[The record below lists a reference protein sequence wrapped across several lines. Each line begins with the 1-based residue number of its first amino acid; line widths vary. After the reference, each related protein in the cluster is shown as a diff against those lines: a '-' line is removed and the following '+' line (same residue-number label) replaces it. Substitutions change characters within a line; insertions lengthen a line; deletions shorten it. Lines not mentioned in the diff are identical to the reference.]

1 VILAVVKLCGFKERL
16 SEWRATVLPRNY
28 IHPLSKSLFTTFA
41 MENNDQDKSGEEVK
55 STVDD
60 EQENKKESVQG
71 DNDNT
76 DELSLHDEDQREEE
90 DYRVDLTA
98 EDEGDSSVEV
108 DKFTFGTGDGIVV
121 PMLGKCH
128 FISEVVERGVTMNMY
143 GTRTNY
149 EKILEDKFTVIA
161 AVISAVK
168 LIFGKV
174 CVVILFVMNA

>member
-1 VILAVVKLCGFKERL
+1 M
-16 SEWRATVLPRNY
+16 LPRNY

-60 EQENKKESVQG
+60 EQE
-71 DNDNT
+71 DNN
-76 DELSLHDEDQREEE
+76 DELSVHDEDQREEE
-90 DYRVDLTA
+90 DNRVDLTA

-108 DKFTFGTGDGIVV
+108 DEFTFGTGDGIVV
-121 PMLGKCH
+121 PMLGTCH

-149 EKILEDKFTVIA
+149 EKILQDKFTVIA